1 MIKRAH
7 TDIDSFVKD
16 IESKNVINFK
26 QNTRI
31 VFYIWSS
38 WKLKIQKKEEVLK
51 KGLALIGRQIFF
63 HDINE
68 LKK

>member
-1 MIKRAH
+1 MRKRAH
-7 TDIDSFVKD
+7 TDILTVSL
-16 IESKNVINFK
+16 
-26 QNTRI
+26 RI
-31 VFYIWSS
+31 SS
-38 WKLKIQKKEEVLK
+38 LKKWLTIQELFLISDPRENWKYKKKEEVLK